1 MFLLVSDDMRWVKT
15 RIFERTKSKYDI
27 FLAGNGHGDELFE
40 VGKYLNSFQII
51 SISKWWY
58 FIRMIRKSVS
68 DTSGLY
74 VY

>member
-1 MFLLVSDDMRWVKT
+1 MSDDMRWVKK

-51 SISKWWY
+51 SNSKWNRNY
-58 FIRMIRKSVS
+58 
-68 DTSGLY
+68 
-74 VY
+74 

>member
-1 MFLLVSDDMRWVKT
+1 MFLLVSDDMRWVKK

-51 SISKWWY
+51 SISKEI
-58 FIRMIRKSVS
+58 IRMIRKSDL